1 MVKNDLT
8 TEERILEAAKEV
20 FHRRGFEGTRM
31 QEIADSAGIN
41 KALVHYYFRNKENL
55 FAAVFTAAFE
65 KLTTRGM
72 EIFSLDV
79 PFEEKLAT
87 FLDYHISFLRQ
98 NSHIPWFIL
107 NGLHERPDQLKE
119 MMMRNGSA
127 PAIFL
132 NHIRE
137 GLNKEG
143 IVIEDPV
150 QLFANILS
158 LSVFPVVAKPL
169 LSRMFNLSEE
179 QMDTFYE
186 DRKKQLPG
194 FIMNAIRKT

>member
-1 MVKNDLT
+1 LVKKDLT

-31 QEIADSAGIN
+31 QEIADTAEIN

-55 FAAVFTAAFE
+55 FAAVFKAAFE
-65 KLTTRGM
+65 KLTSRGM
-72 EIFSLDV
+72 EIFSRDV
-79 PFEEKLAT
+79 QFEEKLAE
-87 FLDYHISFLRQ
+87 FLDYHISFLTQ

-107 NGLHERPDQLKE
+107 NGLHERPDQLRE

-132 NHIRE
+132 KHIRE
-137 GLNKEG
+137 GLSKEG
-143 IVIEDPV
+143 IEIEDPV

-169 LSRMFNLSEE
+169 LSRLFNLSEE
-179 QMDTFYE
+179 QMDAFYE
-186 DRKKQLPG
+186 KRKKELPG